1 MAVFTPSYP
10 LTFPTVSGVQTQSF
24 SLVRNVAVS
33 TSPFTGQDQVFQHEG
48 EFWATQIKFPPMLK
62 DKAATIIAFLLQ
74 LRGRRGTFKLGDQD
88 RKTIQGVATGTIRVN
103 GASQT
108 GNQVALDG
116 FANSTNNVFKAGDYI
131 QINSY
136 LYMVTEDVNSNGSG
150 EANVKIEP
158 ALRQSIETISDNTI
172 ITYGSSAKTVWRMD
186 DNTLGWDGDRV
197 SRYGF
202 NFSCTEAL

>member
-131 QINSY
+131 QIGSF
-136 LYMVTEDVNSNGSG
+136 LYIITEDVNSNSSG

-158 ALRQSIETISDNTI
+158 SLRQGIETIADDATVTYSNT
-172 ITYGSSAKTVWRMD
+172 T
-186 DNTLGWDGDRV
+186 TLFRLDSNETGWDTDQV
-197 SRYGF
+197 SKYGI
-202 NFSCTEAL
+202 SLSATEAL

>member
-10 LTFPTVSGVQTQSF
+10 LTLPTATGIKTQNWK
-24 SLVRNVAVS
+24 LERVVAV
-33 TSPFTGQDQVFQHEG
+33 TESPFTNQQQVFEHDGAQ
-48 EFWATQIKFPPMLK
+48 WSATMTLPPMKK
-62 DKAATIIAFLLQ
+62 DNASVWLAFFLS

-88 RKTIQGVATGTIRVN
+88 KKTIQGTATGTILVN

-136 LYMVTEDVNSNGSG
+136 LYMVIEDVNSNGSG

-158 ALRQSIETISDNTI
+158 ALRSGIEPINDNATVIYTNTTTLMRLDNNEFQWDTDQVSNYGISFAC
-172 ITYGSSAKTVWRMD
+172 S
-186 DNTLGWDGDRV
+186 
-197 SRYGF
+197 
-202 NFSCTEAL
+202 EAL

>member
-10 LTFPTVSGVQTQSF
+10 LTFPTVSGITTQSF
-24 SLVRNVAVS
+24 SLIRNVAVS

-48 EFWATQIKFPPMLK
+48 EFWATQISFPPMLK
-62 DKAATIIAFLLQ
+62 DKAATVIAFLLQ
-74 LRGRRGTFKLGDQD
+74 LRGRRGTFSLGDQD

-116 FANSTNNVFKAGDYI
+116 FANSTSNVFKVGDYI
-131 QINSY
+131 QIGSY
-136 LYMVTEDVNSNGSG
+136 LYMVIENATSNGSG

-158 ALRQSIETISDNTI
+158 ALRSSIETINDDTTVVYSNT
-172 ITYGSSAKTVWRMD
+172 TTLMRLD
-186 DNTLGWDGDRV
+186 TNELGWQTDKV
-197 SRYGF
+197 SKYGIS
-202 NFSCTEAL
+202 FSASEAL

>member
-10 LTFPTVSGVQTQSF
+10 LTFPTNVGVQTQRF
-24 SLVRNVAVS
+24 SLVRTVAVS
-33 TSPFTGQDQVFQHEG
+33 SSPFTGQDQVVQHEG
-48 EFWATQIKFPPMLK
+48 EFWTTQIKFPPMLK
-62 DKAATIIAFLLQ
+62 VNAAPIIAFLLQ
-74 LRGRRGTFKLGDQD
+74 LRGRRGTFALGDQD

-131 QINSY
+131 QIGSY
-136 LYMVTEDVNSNGSG
+136 LYMVIEDVNSNSSG

-158 ALRQSIETISDNTI
+158 ALRSSIETINDDTTVVYSNT
-172 ITYGSSAKTVWRMD
+172 TTLMRLD
-186 DNTLGWDGDRV
+186 TNELGWQTDKV
-197 SRYGF
+197 SKYGIS
-202 NFSCTEAL
+202 FSASEAL

>member
-10 LTFPTVSGVQTQSF
+10 LTFPTVSGITTQTF

-48 EFWATQIKFPPMLK
+48 EFWATQVTFPPMLK

-131 QINSY
+131 QIGSF
-136 LYMVTEDVNSNGSG
+136 LYIVTEDVNSNSSG

-158 ALRQSIETISDNTI
+158 SLRQGIETIADDATVTYSNT
-172 ITYGSSAKTVWRMD
+172 T
-186 DNTLGWDGDRV
+186 TLFRLDSNETGWDTDQV
-197 SRYGF
+197 SKYGI
-202 NFSCTEAL
+202 SLSATEAL

>member
-10 LTFPTVSGVQTQSF
+10 LTFPTVSGIKTQRF
-24 SLVRNVAVS
+24 SLVRTVAVS
-33 TSPFTGQDQVFQHEG
+33 SSPFTGQDQVVQHEG
-48 EFWATQIKFPPMLK
+48 EFWTTQIKFPPMLK
-62 DKAATIIAFLLQ
+62 VNAAPVIAFLLQ
-74 LRGRRGTFKLGDQD
+74 LRGRRGTFALGDQD

-136 LYMVTEDVNSNGSG
+136 LYMVTEDVNSNSSG

-158 ALRQSIETISDNTI
+158 SLRQGIETIADDATVLYSNT
-172 ITYGSSAKTVWRMD
+172 KTLFRLD
-186 DNTLGWDGDRV
+186 SNETGWDTDQV
-197 SRYGF
+197 SKYGI
-202 NFSCTEAL
+202 SLSATEAL

>member
-10 LTFPTVSGVQTQSF
+10 LTLPTATGIQTQRF
-24 SLVRNVAVS
+24 ALTRIVGVS
-33 TSPFTGQDQVFQHEG
+33 QSPFTRQEQVIQHQG
-48 EFWATQIKFPPMLK
+48 EYWSATVQLPPMLK
-62 DKAATIIAFLLQ
+62 NNASQWLAFLLQ

-116 FANSTNNVFKAGDYI
+116 FAVSTNNVFKAGDYI

-150 EANVKIEP
+150 EADVKIEP
-158 ALRQSIETISDNTI
+158 SLRSGLETIADDDTVLYTNTTTI
-172 ITYGSSAKTVWRMD
+172 MRLDSNEVAWDTDQVSKYGISFACS
-186 DNTLGWDGDRV
+186 
-197 SRYGF
+197 
-202 NFSCTEAL
+202 EAL